1 MTPIAVG
8 WPCAALLI
16 AASLAAASDALAMP
30 RSSVILAQ
38 AGPTQEKGEF
48 HVIDESGLGFTLV
61 VEYRRHQLI
70 PENDVVA
77 NICRTSLTLIG
88 RELGELRQRK
98 IKPIDEA
105 QVRVKVGRSGNMTTC
120 SASVPVEYAD

>member
-1 MTPIAVG
+1 VITIVALFLTAGLAGTPVAS
-8 WPCAALLI
+8 
-16 AASLAAASDALAMP
+16 AASPPSAP
-30 RSSVILAQ
+30 LAQ
-38 AGPTQEKGEF
+38 AGPNQEKGEF
-48 HVIDESGLGFTLV
+48 HVIDESALGFTLV
-61 VEYRRHQLI
+61 VEYRRYQLI

-105 QVRVKVGRSGNMTTC
+105 QVRVKVGRSGDMTTC
-120 SASVPVEYAD
+120 SASVPVDYAD